1 MTILFRASALS
12 EIMTDP
18 KTKSETLSEGAKT
31 TIEKL
36 AKEYVYGYTEIVTSK
51 YLEKGT
57 IVEPQSLA
65 LYNAVN
71 FTDYAKNTE
80 RRNNEWLTGE
90 CDIFTGSKIIDL
102 KSCWSVA
109 TFPAIRAAGMKKEY
123 EWQLRA
129 YMMLWDVDEA
139 ELAYCLVNTPDE
151 LLGFGDDPALHYVDH
166 IDPAL
171 RVTMIPFQR
180 EAEAE
185 DKIIAKVK
193 AARIYFAE
201 VVDRIKSE
209 HHIEEE

>member
-1 MTILFRASALS
+1 MTILFRASSLGD
-12 EIMTDP
+12 IMTDP
-18 KTKSETLSEGAKT
+18 KAKGEVLSVGAKT
-31 TIEKL
+31 AIESL

-51 YLEKGT
+51 YLDKGT

-71 FTDYAKNTE
+71 FTDYEKNTE

-102 KSCWSVA
+102 KSSWSVA
-109 TFPAIRAAGMKKEY
+109 TFPATRAAGMDKGY

-129 YMMLWDVDEA
+129 YMMLWDVNEA
-139 ELAYCLVNTPDE
+139 ELSYCLVNTPDE

-171 RVTMIPFQR
+171 RVTSIPFTR
-180 EAEAE
+180 DAEAE

-193 AARIYFAE
+193 AARAYFAE
-201 VVDRIKSE
+201 AIERIHAE
-209 HHIEEE
+209 HNFEGE

>member
-1 MTILFRASALS
+1 
-12 EIMTDP
+12 MTDP
-18 KTKSETLSEGAKT
+18 KAKSETLSEGAKT
-31 TIEKL
+31 AIEKL

-109 TFPAIRAAGMKKEY
+109 TFPATRAAGMKKEY

-129 YMMLWDVDEA
+129 YMMLWDVNEA

-180 EAEAE
+180 DAEAE